1 MQLERL
7 LALEALERLLIRR
20 IRNATIKDTS
30 LVFNL
35 DEGLST
41 KPYKID
47 IASLLQGTLESTY
60 YNYLAGRMLTEGYTY
75 TAVEGGE
82 IVESPR
88 GDIYQIHGT
97 DCSCPQRGYCKH
109 LILRDW
115 HLTYRARQ
123 NDLRHRVK
131 PK

>member
-7 LALEALERLLIRR
+7 LALEALERLLVRR
-20 IRNATIKDTS
+20 IRNATIEDTC

-35 DEGLST
+35 DEGLGAQ
-41 KPYKID
+41 PYKVN

-75 TAVEGGE
+75 TAIEGGE

-88 GDIYQIHGT
+88 GNIYQIHGA

-115 HLTYRARQ
+115 HLAYRARQ